1 MLSAQKSNKVTDS
14 LFRRLDLFAKLAAHG
29 FGHFRHTVLPVD
41 EVPQKTPPLVEPD
54 LSHG

>member
-1 MLSAQKSNKVTDS
+1 MLSAQKSNEVTDS